1 MKISKKR
8 ILKIIREEI
17 GRSFQ
22 TINDDP
28 YSFEDFPGINVDLFP
43 GDRGG
48 SYYVQVTVD
57 EDESLSTP
65 LRIFKR
71 EDEARAF
78 ARRHAEDAQ
87 RTLMARQK

>member
-1 MKISKKR
+1 MKISRKR
-8 ILKIIREEI
+8 IVEIIREEI

-22 TINDDP
+22 TTNNDI

-48 SYYVQVTVD
+48 SYYAQVTVD
-57 EDESLSTP
+57 EDDSLSTP
-65 LRIFKR
+65 LRAFKT
-71 EDEARAF
+71 EPEARAY

-87 RTLMARQK
+87 RALMALQK